1 MDENTPVETQDINFG
16 KEIAKAFAVGTA
28 MSAATTIGFL
38 AVGLAYTK
46 YLEKKEAKKA
56 KKQTATTEN

>member
-1 MDENTPVETQDINFG
+1 MDNNTSTESQDINFG

-28 MSAATTIGFL
+28 MSAATTAGFL
-38 AVGLAYTK
+38 AVGLVYVK

-56 KKQTATTEN
+56 KKNAKTEN

>member
-1 MDENTPVETQDINFG
+1 MDNNTSTETQDINFG

-28 MSAATTIGFL
+28 MSAATTVGFL
-38 AVGLAYTK
+38 AVGFAYAK

-56 KKQTATTEN
+56 KKNAKTEN